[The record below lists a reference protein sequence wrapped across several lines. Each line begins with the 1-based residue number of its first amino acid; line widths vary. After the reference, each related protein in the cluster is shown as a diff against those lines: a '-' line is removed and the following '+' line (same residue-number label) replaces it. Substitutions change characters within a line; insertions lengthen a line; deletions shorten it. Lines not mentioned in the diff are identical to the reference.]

1 MAEIQAQLRSSTP
14 ASDRTATFDDQ
25 LRAVVDGID
34 AIIWEADLEQ
44 LQPVFVNQPAAAILG
59 YPVQQWLSE
68 PIWQR
73 LLHPDD
79 RERVLAL
86 WRAAPADGSRVSCEH
101 RCVAADGQVRWL
113 HTSLR
118 LHVAAQDQRR
128 LHGLTFDI
136 TSYRQAESE
145 LRASELRYRF
155 MVENSTDMIAR
166 HALDGRYLYVSSAC
180 RTLLGYAPDELIG
193 RSPYEFFH
201 PDDVPAIQQAHAAL
215 FERHDICTVEYRIQ
229 HKSGAYVWF
238 ETTCRADRAAE
249 TDTIVE
255 IYTTSR
261 DVTQRKRAEE
271 ESAELFMREQ
281 RAQAEAEVLR
291 KTDRL
296 KSELIANVSHELRT
310 PLHHIKGYASTL
322 LRPRVQFE
330 PATVQEYLRV
340 ITEESDKL
348 ERLIVDLL
356 DTSRIETGALAL
368 DIDSVQLDEIV
379 RKVVQRWQG
388 IEAHTFGL
396 CIPEIVPLVA
406 ADPYR
411 VEQVLDNLLANVVR
425 HTPSH
430 TLTIVSIEVSREQLL
445 VSVADQGPGIGD
457 EHLAH
462 LFDRFYQADPTAYR
476 RRNGSGLGLYICKGI
491 IEQHGGTIW
500 VDLVPHGGAAFR
512 FTLPR
517 RRSPAKQ
524 AAARSALD
532 DLSHGR
538 LP

>member
-1 MAEIQAQLRSSTP
+1 MAEIQAQPNSS
-14 ASDRTATFDDQ
+14 ASAPGRTGTFDDR
-25 LRAVVDGID
+25 LRTVVDAID
-34 AIIWEADLEQ
+34 AIVWEADAEQ
-44 LQPVFVNQPAAAILG
+44 LQPAFVNQQAVSILG
-59 YPVQQWLSE
+59 YPVQQWLAA

-79 RERVLAL
+79 RARVLEL
-86 WRAAPADGSRVSCEH
+86 WRSAPADGSRVSCEH
-101 RCVAADGQVRWL
+101 RCVAADGQVRWFHTSVCL
-113 HTSLR
+113 HTD
-118 LHVAAQDQRR
+118 AQFQRR

-136 TSYRQAESE
+136 TTYRRIESE

-180 RTLLGYAPDELIG
+180 QTLLGYIPDELID

-201 PDDVPAIQQAHAAL
+201 PDDMPAIRQAYAAL
-215 FERHDICTVEYRIQ
+215 FERRDIYTVEYRIR
-229 HKSGAYVWF
+229 HKNGSYVWF
-238 ETTCRADRAAE
+238 ETTCRAACQAE

-271 ESAELFMREQ
+271 ESAELFRREQ

-330 PATVQEYLRV
+330 PATVQEYLRI

-356 DTSRIETGALAL
+356 DTSRIETGALSL
-368 DIDSVQLDEIV
+368 DIDSVQLDEII
-379 RKVVQRWQG
+379 RSVVQRWQG

-411 VEQVLDNLLANVVR
+411 IEQVLDNLLANVVTY
-425 HTPSH
+425 TPSH
-430 TLTIVSIEVSREQLL
+430 TLTMVSIEVSREQLL
-445 VSVADQGPGIGD
+445 VSVADQGPGIGA
-457 EHLAH
+457 EHIPY
-462 LFDRFYQADPTAYR
+462 LFDRFYQADPPVYR

-500 VDLVPHGGAAFR
+500 VDLVPNGGTAFH

-517 RRSPAKQ
+517 RRLPAKQ
-524 AAARSALD
+524 AARSALN
-532 DLSHGR
+532 DLSHGKA
-538 LP
+538 P

>member
-1 MAEIQAQLRSSTP
+1 MIAEIQSQLSSS
-14 ASDRTATFDDQ
+14 ASAPDHTVELDDQ
-25 LRAVVDGID
+25 LQTVVDGID
-34 AIIWEADLEQ
+34 AIIWAADVEQ
-44 LQPVFVNQPAAAILG
+44 LQPAFVNQQAATILG
-59 YPVQQWLSE
+59 YPAQQWLSE

-86 WRAAPADGSRVSCEH
+86 WRSVTTEGSSVSCEH
-101 RCVAADGQVRWL
+101 RCVAADGRVRWFQ
-113 HTSLR
+113 TSLR
-118 LHVAAQDQRR
+118 LHMDAQSRRR

-136 TSYRQAESE
+136 TTYRQAESE

-166 HALDGRYLYVSSAC
+166 HALDGQYLYVSSAC
-180 RTLLGYAPDELIG
+180 QTLLGYTPDELIG
-193 RSPYEFFH
+193 RSPYDLFH
-201 PDDVPAIQQAHAAL
+201 PDDVPTIQQAHAAL
-215 FERHDICTVEYRIQ
+215 FERRDICTVEYRIR
-229 HKSGAYVWF
+229 HKSGSYVWF
-238 ETTCRADRAAE
+238 ETTCRAAREAE

-330 PATVQEYLRV
+330 PATVQEYLRI

-356 DTSRIETGALAL
+356 DTSRIETGALSL
-368 DIDSVQLDEIV
+368 EIDSVQLDEIV
-379 RKVVQRWQG
+379 RNVVQRWQG

-411 VEQVLDNLLANVVR
+411 IEQVLDNLLANVVK

-445 VSVADQGPGIGD
+445 VSVADQGPGIGT
-457 EHLAH
+457 EHIPH
-462 LFDRFYQADPTAYR
+462 LFDRFYQADTLAYR
-476 RRNGSGLGLYICKGI
+476 HRNGSGLGLYICKGI
-491 IEQHGGTIW
+491 VEQHGGAIW
-500 VDLVPHGGAAFR
+500 VDLVPNGGAAFR

-517 RRSPAKQ
+517 RRSLAKQ
-524 AAARSALD
+524 AARSASN
-532 DLSHGR
+532 DLSHGK

>member
-1 MAEIQAQLRSSTP
+1 MAEIQAQPSSSAP
-14 ASDRTATFDDQ
+14 APDRTGTTNDR
-25 LRAVVDGID
+25 LRTVVDGVG
-34 AIIWEADLEQ
+34 AIIWEADVER
-44 LQPVFVNQPAAAILG
+44 LQPAFVNQQAVSILG

-68 PIWQR
+68 PIWER

-86 WRAAPADGSRVSCEH
+86 WRSVPADGSSVRCEH
-101 RCVAADGQVRWL
+101 RCVAADGQVRWF

-118 LHVAAQDQRR
+118 LYTDAQLQRR

-136 TSYRQAESE
+136 TTYRQTESE

-180 RTLLGYAPDELIG
+180 QTLLGYTPDELIG

-201 PDDVPAIQQAHAAL
+201 PEDVPTLRQAYVAL
-215 FERHDICTVEYRIQ
+215 FECRDIYTVEYRTR
-229 HKSGAYVWF
+229 HKNGSYVWF
-238 ETTCRADRAAE
+238 ETTCRAAYAAE

-271 ESAELFMREQ
+271 ESAALFMREQ
-281 RAQAEAEVLR
+281 RAQAETEVLR

-296 KSELIANVSHELRT
+296 KSELIASVSHELRT

-330 PATVQEYLRV
+330 PATVQEYLRI

-356 DTSRIETGALAL
+356 DTSRIETGALSL
-368 DIDSVQLDEIV
+368 DIDSVQLDEII
-379 RKVVQRWQG
+379 RSVVQRWQG

-396 CIPEIVPLVA
+396 CIPESVPLVA

-411 VEQVLDNLLANVVR
+411 IEQVLDNLLANAVT

-430 TLTIVSIEVSREQLL
+430 TLTMVSIEVSREHLL
-445 VSVADQGPGIGD
+445 VSVADQGPGIGA
-457 EHLAH
+457 EHIPH
-462 LFDRFYQADPTAYR
+462 LFDRFYQADPPAYR

-500 VDLVPHGGAAFR
+500 VDLVPDVGTTFR

-517 RRSPAKQ
+517 RRSLTKQ
-524 AAARSALD
+524 AARSASN
-532 DLSHGR
+532 DLSSGKT
-538 LP
+538 P